1 MAHAGGH
8 FMNMHQSKALLGRG
22 DTAGDE
28 ISDESSLH
36 AQDTKATIHYIN
48 GPCKDAAIPRPG
60 MTLVKGQVAVVITDP
75 PNGFLSPR
83 GVTRGDR
90 GAKRHGEQ
98 YGGAGNAYTIG
109 RKQPGYP
116 ASP

>member
-1 MAHAGGH
+1 
-8 FMNMHQSKALLGRG
+8 MNMRQSKALLGRG

-48 GPCKDAAIPRPG
+48 GPREDAPIPRPG

-75 PNGFLSPR
+75 HKRLPQPQGGHL
-83 GVTRGDR
+83 GDR
-90 GAKRHGEQ
+90 GAERHGEQ

-116 ASP
+116 APL